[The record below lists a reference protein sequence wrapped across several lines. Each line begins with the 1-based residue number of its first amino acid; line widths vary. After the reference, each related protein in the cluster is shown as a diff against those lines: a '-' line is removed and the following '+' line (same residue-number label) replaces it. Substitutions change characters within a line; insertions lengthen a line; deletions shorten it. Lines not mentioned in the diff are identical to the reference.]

1 MIKTKT
7 RSYNQNVYRWIT
19 NVKRRKSTVTPTKGD
34 NFWECESCLL
44 PAFNI
49 LFNIFVAPDFRCFPF
64 VMLAP
69 MITYCSSVLSY
80 EGHSGSPSEFGSLK
94 KWNKKKV
101 FKKWLKKELQIE
113 YWLRHYKL
121 SIPSYISYTLYC

>member
-7 RSYNQNVYRWIT
+7 RSYNQNVYMWIT

-94 KWNKKKV
+94 KWNKKK
-101 FKKWLKKELQIE
+101 FLK
-113 YWLRHYKL
+113 
-121 SIPSYISYTLYC
+121 SG